1 MLLFFI
7 RRIGMALLTI
17 LVISMV
23 AFVIIQ
29 LPPGDYIT
37 TYIGEM
43 AASGSVITA
52 QEAENLRAS
61 YGLDRPMFFQYTRW
75 MGNMLQGNF
84 GISMAWNRPVMDV
97 IMDRL
102 PLTLTL
108 NLFTVLVTWVFA
120 LSIGIYSAV
129 RQYSIGDYAFT
140 FFAFVGQAT
149 PAFLIA
155 LVAMYLGFVLFDAP
169 IGGLFSDEYINAP
182 WSAARVV
189 DLLKH
194 LILPVMILGLAGVAQ
209 SSRVMRATLLDE
221 LKKPYVD
228 TARVKGLSEWR
239 LILKYPV
246 RVALI
251 PFISTIGYVFP
262 FLVSG
267 TVIVA
272 LVLGL
277 PTLGPLLL
285 SALVAQD
292 MFLAGTIVL
301 ILGILTVLGT
311 LVSDL
316 LLIIVDPRIR
326 LEATGD

>member
-1 MLLFFI
+1 MI
-7 RRIGMALLTI
+7 AYIARRIAMAILTI
-17 LVISMV
+17 IFISV
-23 AFVIIQ
+23 VSFIIIQ

-37 TYIGEM
+37 TFIGEM
-43 AASGSVITA
+43 AASGSAITA
-52 QEAENLRAS
+52 QEAEHLRAA
-61 YGLDRPMFFQYTRW
+61 YGLDLPMYAQYFRW
-75 MGNMLQGNF
+75 VKMMLSGNF
-84 GISMAWNRPVMDV
+84 GISLAWNRPVIDV

-102 PLTLTL
+102 PFTLAL
-108 NLFTVLVTWVFA
+108 NVFTVLVTWILA
-120 LSIGIYSAV
+120 LPIGIYSAV
-129 RQYSIGDYAFT
+129 RQYSMGDYLFT

-155 LVAMYLGFVLFDAP
+155 LVVMYFGFVFFDAP
-169 IGGLFSDEYINAP
+169 IGGLFSPEYLNAP
-182 WSAARVV
+182 WSLARVW

-194 LILPVMILGLAGVAQ
+194 LFLPVMILALAGVAQ
-209 SSRVMRATLLDE
+209 STRVMRATLLDE

-228 TARVKGLSEWR
+228 TARVKGLSEFK

-251 PFISTIGYVFP
+251 PFVSTIGAVFP
-262 FLVSG
+262 YLVSG
-267 TVIVA
+267 SVIVA

-285 SALVAQD
+285 SSLVAQD

-301 ILGILTVLGT
+301 FLGILTVIGT

-316 LLIIVDPRIR
+316 LLVVVDPRIK
-326 LEATGD
+326 LEAMSE

>member
-1 MLLFFI
+1 MLLFI
-7 RRIGMALLTI
+7 LRRLGMAAVTI
-17 LVISMV
+17 IIISMV

-43 AASGSVITA
+43 SASGSVVTA
-52 QEAENLRAS
+52 QEAENLRAA
-61 YGLDRPMFFQYTRW
+61 YGLDQPMYVQYLRW
-75 MGNMLQGNF
+75 VRNMLSGNF
-84 GISMAWNRPVMDV
+84 GSSLAWNRPVMDV

-102 PLTLTL
+102 PLTLVL
-108 NLFTVLVTWVFA
+108 NLFTILVTWVFA

-129 RQYSIGDYAFT
+129 RQYSVGDYAFT

-169 IGGLFSDEYINAP
+169 IGGLFSDEYVNAP
-182 WSAARVV
+182 WSVARVI
-189 DLLKH
+189 DFLKH
-194 LILPVMILGLAGVAQ
+194 LLLPVMILGLAGVAQ
-209 SSRVMRATLLDE
+209 SSRVMRASLLDE

-228 TARVKGLSEWR
+228 TARVKGLSEKK

-246 RVALI
+246 RVALV
-251 PFISTIGYVFP
+251 PFISTIGSVFP

-272 LVLGL
+272 LVVGL

-292 MFLAGTIVL
+292 MFLAGTIIL
-301 ILGILTVLGT
+301 ILGILTVFGMLI
-311 LVSDL
+311 SDL
-316 LLIIVDPRIR
+316 LLIVVDPRIR
-326 LEATGD
+326 LEATND

>member
-1 MLLFFI
+1 MLLFI
-7 RRIGMALLTI
+7 LRRLGMAAVTI
-17 LVISMV
+17 IIISMV

-43 AASGSVITA
+43 SASGSVVTA
-52 QEAENLRAS
+52 QEAENLRAA
-61 YGLDRPMFFQYTRW
+61 YGLDQPMYVQYMRW
-75 MGNMLQGNF
+75 VRNMLSGNF
-84 GISMAWNRPVMDV
+84 GSSLAWNRPVMDV

-102 PLTLTL
+102 PLTLVL
-108 NLFTVLVTWVFA
+108 NLFTILVTWVFA

-129 RQYSIGDYAFT
+129 RQYSVGDYAFT

-169 IGGLFSDEYINAP
+169 IGGLFSDEYVNAP
-182 WSAARVV
+182 WSVARVI
-189 DLLKH
+189 DFLKH
-194 LILPVMILGLAGVAQ
+194 LLLPVMILGLAGVAQ
-209 SSRVMRATLLDE
+209 SSRVMRASLLDE

-228 TARVKGLSEWR
+228 TARVKGLSETK

-246 RVALI
+246 RVALV
-251 PFISTIGYVFP
+251 PFISTIGSVFP

-272 LVLGL
+272 LVVGL

-292 MFLAGTIVL
+292 MFLAGTIIL
-301 ILGILTVLGT
+301 ILGILTVFGMLI
-311 LVSDL
+311 SDL
-316 LLIIVDPRIR
+316 LLIVVDPRIR
-326 LEATGD
+326 LEATSD